1 MSAREEVLEDVL
13 QRIAEERGVET
24 MALGWEILDQILEND
39 EASYGRSLRIR
50 TFSCRYNYIGG

>member
-39 EASYGRSLRIR
+39 EASPENTGEASE
-50 TFSCRYNYIGG
+50 